1 MKKLAVVVLALA
13 VLFVGGPWVYINLI
27 REDAPAELSLAE
39 STSVSAETT
48 VVAEPFD
55 VNGTWRVGAGSLAGY
70 RVDEILFGQDVTAV
84 GRTDAVT
91 GEFVIEGESVISAR
105 FSVDLTQ
112 VTSDSSRRDS
122 QFANRIM
129 DVLNFPTAEFVLD
142 SPIELPSAAL
152 AGDEFSVAATG
163 TLTLRGK
170 SGPVEMMLTA
180 RLDGSSIEVS
190 ASTEIVF
197 ADWGIP
203 DPSLPGVTTEDFGT
217 LEALLK
223 MEKS

>member
-1 MKKLAVVVLALA
+1 
-13 VLFVGGPWVYINLI
+13 
-27 REDAPAELSLAE
+27 
-39 STSVSAETT
+39 
-48 VVAEPFD
+48 
-55 VNGTWRVGAGSLAGY
+55 
-70 RVDEILFGQDVTAV
+70 
-84 GRTDAVT
+84 
-91 GEFVIEGESVISAR
+91 
-105 FSVDLTQ
+105 
-112 VTSDSSRRDS
+112 
-122 QFANRIM
+122 M

>member
-1 MKKLAVVVLALA
+1 MKKLVFVAFALIA
-13 VLFVGGPWVYINLI
+13 LVVGGPWIYINVI
-27 REDAPAELSLAE
+27 RDDAPSELVLSDAA
-39 STSVSAETT
+39 TVPAETT
-48 VVAEPFD
+48 VLAEPVD
-55 VNGTWRVGAGSLAGY
+55 VNGIWRVGAGSLAGY
-70 RVDEILFGQDVTAV
+70 RVDEILFGQNVTAV
-84 GRTDAVT
+84 GRTEAVT
-91 GEFVIEGESVISAR
+91 GEFVIEGESVISAQ

-129 DVLNFPTAEFVLD
+129 DVLNFPTAEFVLEA
-142 SPIELPSAAL
+142 PIELSASAL
-152 AGDEFSVAATG
+152 EGDQFTVAATG
-163 TLTLRGK
+163 MLTLRGK

-180 RLDGSSIEVS
+180 RLNGSLIEVS

-203 DPSLPGVTTEDFGT
+203 DPSLPGVTTEKFGI
-217 LEALLK
+217 LEVLLQ